1 VPSSFPSMESLESLL
16 SRPESKTLEFKRDL
30 SSPEKVLRTLVA
42 FANGAGGILIVG
54 VEDGSKS
61 VVGVANPT
69 KEEERMASLISDS
82 IHPPLVPEICLLP
95 WRRIS
100 VIAVEVFPS
109 GLRPHYLKSKG
120 TPGGVYLRVGST
132 NRSAD
137 PAQVQELQRSVLG
150 QTFDEL
156 PMSELDS
163 EAIDFR
169 AASES
174 FAPKRKLAKSDLKTL
189 HLVVRHQRKETP
201 TVGGMLLFGKNRRE
215 FFPEATVKAAHF
227 AGNDRTQIIDSEEI
241 DCALPAAVEEVLRFA
256 RKNLAKATKI
266 SGSRHSENWAFP
278 LVALREA
285 IANSLVHADYAL
297 KGSPVRF
304 AIFGNR
310 IEIENPGLLL
320 PGLTTTDMQRGV
332 SKLRNRVIGRVFHEL
347 GLIEQWGSGIQRMN
361 QECRNSGFPLPLLEE
376 LGQSFRV
383 TFSRAKS
390 EPSEI
395 DAKDSRILQI
405 VKETPG
411 LTTARI
417 AALIA
422 LTPRATRDRLSKLVE
437 AGSLSVVATG
447 PRDPKRA
454 FYPSQL

>member
-1 VPSSFPSMESLESLL
+1 MPTRRLES
-16 SRPESKTLEFKRDL
+16 KMLEFKRDL
-30 SSPEKVLRTLVA
+30 SSPEKVIRTLVA

-95 WRRIS
+95 WRSIS

-156 PMSELDS
+156 PMPELDS

-189 HLVVRHQRKETP
+189 HLVVRHQ
-201 TVGGMLLFGKNRRE
+201 
-215 FFPEATVKAAHF
+215 
-227 AGNDRTQIIDSEEI
+227 
-241 DCALPAAVEEVLRFA
+241 
-256 RKNLAKATKI
+256 
-266 SGSRHSENWAFP
+266 
-278 LVALREA
+278 
-285 IANSLVHADYAL
+285 
-297 KGSPVRF
+297 
-304 AIFGNR
+304 
-310 IEIENPGLLL
+310 
-320 PGLTTTDMQRGV
+320 
-332 SKLRNRVIGRVFHEL
+332 
-347 GLIEQWGSGIQRMN
+347 
-361 QECRNSGFPLPLLEE
+361 
-376 LGQSFRV
+376 
-383 TFSRAKS
+383 
-390 EPSEI
+390 
-395 DAKDSRILQI
+395 
-405 VKETPG
+405 
-411 LTTARI
+411 
-417 AALIA
+417 
-422 LTPRATRDRLSKLVE
+422 
-437 AGSLSVVATG
+437 
-447 PRDPKRA
+447 
-454 FYPSQL
+454 